1 MISYILRIIDEFKRE
16 HGHQPN
22 LLYLNDFHFNHLKSG
37 FSEDFT
43 LAVMCEAFQ
52 LELIVDREV
61 IHPHV
66 AWTHTAD
73 KLAI

>member
-1 MISYILRIIDEFKRE
+1 MISYILRIIDEFKHE
-16 HGHQPN
+16 HGYQPN
-22 LLYLNDFHFNHLKSG
+22 LLYLNEFHLNHLKDG
-37 FSEDFT
+37 FSDNMS
-43 LAVMCEAFQ
+43 LAVMCELFQ

-66 AWTHTAD
+66 AWTQTAD